1 MDADLDCDAWLHRWP
16 ELESRLGQRRAAFI
30 AETAKRAAELG
41 LAASAQ
47 ASGRYFNLCC
57 ALGPG
62 FEQRAE
68 NEWALAILADT
79 RLEPWVRLHQ
89 LMLRARHEWRRR
101 GGDLAALERTDAA
114 LLDQLDAQRRE
125 ADPDAEPLARVACD
139 IEAVE
144 LRLLD
149 TAFRHE
155 YRQQEGQWQ
164 RVPLG
169 DPPAPLRIGAQ
180 WPAPAVVAILTQSE
194 ANGPGARLQVR
205 QAIHG
210 GCAGE
215 RHPALHWLD
224 HRGLNRYAGHEAR
237 AVSWPVAA
245 PAHTPPA
252 TGLGL
257 ALAEETAPEATL
269 LRLPSCGVRD
279 EGVPLGAQALQAWLY
294 PAAQWLFVLQR
305 EPGSPVQLPAAGPAA
320 APAASKCRIERDAT
334 PVDAKPWI
342 RGFDDDLSAA
352 FVAGM
357 GKLFDAW
364 QMSVRD
370 ATLHATPGLLTGRQT
385 LTWGWRE
392 GAGGMAG
399 EALMRVVGELDL
411 GLDLEL
417 QLGGTLEVGGAR
429 CRVALRASGQAR
441 RAHSLRRE
449 SKDLPLA
456 GVVAD
461 AVLRWSFPFE
471 LRVDPLAGADGIVA
485 SAAGACV
492 GTVGGE
498 LGLRPR
504 RSGGSGWEWFVR
516 IAADPVLAPFV
527 VVDPVLGE
535 TRRTVALLP
544 ALALLDWSL
553 G

>member
-1 MDADLDCDAWLHRWP
+1 MDTGLDCDAWLHRWP
-16 ELESRLGQRRAAFI
+16 ELESRLGQRRGTFI
-30 AETAKRAAELG
+30 AEAAKRAAELG

-47 ASGRYFNLCC
+47 ATGRYFNLCC

-68 NEWALAILADT
+68 NEWALAILVDS
-79 RLEPWVRLHQ
+79 RLKSWVRLHQ
-89 LMLRARHEWRRR
+89 LMLRARQELRRR

-114 LLDQLDAQRRE
+114 LLDQLDAQQRD
-125 ADPDAEPLARVACD
+125 ADPDAAPLARVACD

-144 LRLLD
+144 LRVLD

-155 YRQQEGQWQ
+155 YRLQDGQWQ

-169 DPPAPLRIGAQ
+169 EAPAPVRIGAQ
-180 WPAPAVVAILTQSE
+180 WPAPQVLAILTQAE
-194 ANGPGARLQVR
+194 GDGPGARLQVR

-210 GCAGE
+210 GCAGG
-215 RHPALHWLD
+215 RHPALQWLD

-237 AVSWPVAA
+237 ALSWPVAA
-245 PAHTPPA
+245 PASTPPA
-252 TGLGL
+252 TGLGM
-257 ALAEETAPEATL
+257 ALAEETAPEVTL

-294 PAAQWLFVLQR
+294 PATQWLFVLQR
-305 EPGSPVQLPAAGPAA
+305 EPGPSFQLPAAGQAA
-320 APAASKCRIERDAT
+320 AAAASRCRIERDAT

-342 RGFDDDLSAA
+342 RGFDDDLSEA
-352 FVAGM
+352 FAAGM
-357 GKLFDAW
+357 SKLFDAW
-364 QMSVRD
+364 RAGVRD
-370 ATLHATPGLLTGRQT
+370 ATLHATPGLVTGRQT

-392 GAGGMAG
+392 GAGGLAG
-399 EALMRVVGELDL
+399 EALMRVEGELDL
-411 GLDLEL
+411 GLSLEL

-429 CRVALRASGQAR
+429 CQVALRTSGQAR
-441 RAHSLRRE
+441 QSQLLRRE
-449 SKDLPLA
+449 SMALPLA

-471 LRVDPLAGADGIVA
+471 LRVDPLAGDDGIVA

-492 GTVGGE
+492 GAVGGE

-516 IAADPVLAPFV
+516 IVADPVLAPFV

-544 ALALLDWSL
+544 ALALVDWSL